1 MRVIAAGSGTSHGSW
16 LEIPWGGVV
25 VLVVGE
31 RRWVLWSC
39 GLSSPWW
46 GGTKRANRMRSYKL
60 LGLVGFRVYLYCL
73 PADRHF
79 DKSAFDVMMI
89 TRAATGADHDD
100 ADPCCARLLSH
111 TRL

>member
-39 GLSSPWW
+39 GLSSPWR

-79 DKSAFDVMMI
+79 DKSAFDVI
-89 TRAATGADHDD
+89 STSSSSTTGLALQRAAV
-100 ADPCCARLLSH
+100 ARVR
-111 TRL
+111 T